1 MLRKIGANSASKT
14 CRRIAKQSEVGSAYC
29 LHIDFRHRSG
39 FGSSPRLIEARQR
52 FSCLRSTEQMPKTS
66 AKRSRATA
74 ARDRT
79 DERLQKTLSF
89 CALSSDSSWWFDE
102 ERFGQA
108 HFSQG
113 VYAGSCGICCLS
125 SVLALHGLVPAHS
138 LRDMAYRTRGL
149 PARIWRTLGSSFFTG
164 LGAKELMAACSE
176 LDLPLQLRSSFEA
189 GQSKCASVFTLEQL
203 LERRLTMVQLVST
216 SGAFMNHWSLGVGIA
231 AIGAMSEI
239 RPAQILLMDSSAEA
253 TTFGHYNAWLAMM
266 PRSRR
271 GMRAQQPRWIYRV
284 PSSHRAEVRIAAA
297 VSFEYVAS

>member
-1 MLRKIGANSASKT
+1 MPGYSVSPWIYFGVMLRKIGATSASKT

-79 DERLQKTLSF
+79 DERLQRPKLLRFEFRLIVVVRRRTLRAGS
-89 CALSSDSSWWFDE
+89 
-102 ERFGQA
+102 
-108 HFSQG
+108 FSQG

-216 SGAFMNHWSLGVGIA
+216 SGAFMNH
-231 AIGAMSEI
+231 
-239 RPAQILLMDSSAEA
+239 
-253 TTFGHYNAWLAMM
+253 
-266 PRSRR
+266 
-271 GMRAQQPRWIYRV
+271 
-284 PSSHRAEVRIAAA
+284 
-297 VSFEYVAS
+297 

>member
-1 MLRKIGANSASKT
+1 MLRKIGATSASKT

-176 LDLPLQLRSSFEA
+176 L
-189 GQSKCASVFTLEQL
+189 
-203 LERRLTMVQLVST
+203 
-216 SGAFMNHWSLGVGIA
+216 
-231 AIGAMSEI
+231 
-239 RPAQILLMDSSAEA
+239 
-253 TTFGHYNAWLAMM
+253 TFLFNCVA
-266 PRSRR
+266 RSRLASR
-271 GMRAQQPRWIYRV
+271 SARPFSRWNNCWR
-284 PSSHRAEVRIAAA
+284 ED
-297 VSFEYVAS
+297 

>member
-1 MLRKIGANSASKT
+1 MLRKTGATSASKT

-29 LHIDFRHRSG
+29 LHIDCRHRIG

-89 CALSSDSSWWFDE
+89 CALRSDSAWWFDE
-102 ERFGQA
+102 EYFGQA
-108 HFSQG
+108 HFPQG

-125 SVLALHGLVPAHS
+125 SVLALHGLVPPCS

-149 PARIWRTLGSSFFTG
+149 PARMWRALGGSFFTG
-164 LGAKELMAACSE
+164 LGAKELIAACSE

-189 GQSKCASVFTLEQL
+189 GPPNCPSAFALEQL
-203 LERRLTMVQLVST
+203 LEGRLTMIQLVST
-216 SGAFMNHWSLGVGIA
+216 RGTAMNHWSLGIGIA
-231 AIGAMSEI
+231 MIGAMPDTSPT
-239 RPAQILLMDSSAEA
+239 RILLMDSSAEA
-253 TTFGHYNAWLAMM
+253 PKSGHYNAWLTMM

-271 GMRAQQPRWIYRV
+271 GTRVQHPTWIYRV
-284 PSSHRAEVRIAAA
+284 PSSHRAEVRIATA
-297 VSFEYVAS
+297 VSFEYAVS

>member
-1 MLRKIGANSASKT
+1 M
-14 CRRIAKQSEVGSAYC
+14 
-29 LHIDFRHRSG
+29 
-39 FGSSPRLIEARQR
+39 
-52 FSCLRSTEQMPKTS
+52 
-66 AKRSRATA
+66 
-74 ARDRT
+74 
-79 DERLQKTLSF
+79 
-89 CALSSDSSWWFDE
+89 
-102 ERFGQA
+102 
-108 HFSQG
+108 
-113 VYAGSCGICCLS
+113 
-125 SVLALHGLVPAHS
+125 LALHGLVPAHS

-231 AIGAMSEI
+231 AIGAMSDI

-271 GMRAQQPRWIYRV
+271 GCELNSQDGSIGCHPL
-284 PSSHRAEVRIAAA
+284 IALR
-297 VSFEYVAS
+297 

>member
-1 MLRKIGANSASKT
+1 
-14 CRRIAKQSEVGSAYC
+14 
-29 LHIDFRHRSG
+29 
-39 FGSSPRLIEARQR
+39 
-52 FSCLRSTEQMPKTS
+52 MPKTS

-176 LDLPLQLRSSFEA
+176 WTFLFNCVARSRL
-189 GQSKCASVFTLEQL
+189 ASRSARPFSRWNNCW
-203 LERRLTMVQLVST
+203 RRLTMVQLVST

-231 AIGAMSEI
+231 AIGAMSDI

-271 GMRAQQPRWIYRV
+271 GCELNSQDGSIGAIL
-284 PSSHRAEVRIAAA
+284 SSR
-297 VSFEYVAS
+297 

>member
-1 MLRKIGANSASKT
+1 MNRQSRSSFCLGSIVATKGALAACQNYSVSPWIYFGVMLRKIGATSASKT

-108 HFSQG
+108 HFPKASMQDL
-113 VYAGSCGICCLS
+113 AGSAA
-125 SVLALHGLVPAHS
+125 LALCSHCMALCRRTRYVTWPIEPVDCPREYGGRWEAHS
-138 LRDMAYRTRGL
+138 LQG
-149 PARIWRTLGSSFFTG
+149 
-164 LGAKELMAACSE
+164 
-176 LDLPLQLRSSFEA
+176 
-189 GQSKCASVFTLEQL
+189 
-203 LERRLTMVQLVST
+203 LERKS
-216 SGAFMNHWSLGVGIA
+216 
-231 AIGAMSEI
+231 
-239 RPAQILLMDSSAEA
+239 
-253 TTFGHYNAWLAMM
+253 
-266 PRSRR
+266 
-271 GMRAQQPRWIYRV
+271 
-284 PSSHRAEVRIAAA
+284 
-297 VSFEYVAS
+297 